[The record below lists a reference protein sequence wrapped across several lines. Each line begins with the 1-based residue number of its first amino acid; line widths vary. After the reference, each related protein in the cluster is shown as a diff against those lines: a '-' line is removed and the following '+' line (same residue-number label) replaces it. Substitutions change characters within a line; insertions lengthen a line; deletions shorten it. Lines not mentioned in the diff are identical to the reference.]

1 MRLSCAAMAIGLFV
15 AAQPAATAET
25 DQGRGAKPRE
35 MRWRAM
41 DTNRDGQI
49 SREEWKGTARSFR
62 VHDWN
67 SDGVL
72 SGGEVTTGGARESN
86 EPDYEEARRWEFSDW
101 TETGFGT
108 LDHNSDGRI
117 SRAEW
122 HYDVET
128 FRRTDRNRDGML
140 TRAEFVKDITDDDRG
155 DRFDDLDANRNGR
168 IERSEWHGSAD
179 AFAWLDRDKNR
190 ILSRQEVV
198 GDEEPEPDLFASL
211 DVNRDGH
218 VALNEWHW
226 SKASFSKQDRNRD
239 GMLSRYEVANVE
251 PGTVGTTGR
260 TTTTIFLVDSM
271 QRWVDTGIDVRV
283 GDTVSVEAT
292 GTIVMSTDNADQA
305 GPAGSQSG
313 RRAAEA
319 PLRDATAGTLLLR
332 IGSGLPVSAGA
343 NKTIDRSPT
352 AGRLY
357 LGVNDDYLLDNRG
370 QFRVTVSVTPR

>member
-319 PLRDATAGTLLLR
+319 PLRDAAAGTLLLR